1 MLSPLPPM
9 IPMIPTTPTTPTTSM
24 RRSYAWPSLLLL
36 AAACNIAVSE
46 DGSLDLRTQPLFY
59 SEVEPPSSGS
69 RVLQGSQACLE
80 IDSVLVEDGED
91 GTWWTTS
98 SFDSCY
104 DITLNGAPVRDGECV
119 VLDELGEA
127 LYEYTPLTSCP
138 AEDFAP
144 RLVPDRYR
152 LQVTAAAELGSAGL
166 EWYNERSAERYL
178 HPGPR
183 GSFPSDWT
191 PLDEPLQ
198 LVPGVL
204 VPFPVMLLD
213 RAGERVAWDL
223 EQGQVLES
231 RDGGAARP
239 LASIPDY
246 DGYFP
251 VSVPEGGRS
260 TLSLSLPEVELPVA
274 ELVAAPADAAASL
287 EIVVAYGT
295 QEDTDP
301 WTAPLG
307 ARAVVRD
314 AEGRI
319 ILGAPVQWT
328 LVEGHLSMGPLNDEI
343 GIPPEYLAL
352 GDDCEPPPTTAP
364 QSRRATLRAELGEL
378 GDELELEWTAL
389 PDEEPSDEPFEPN
402 VACRRGGEDEGLGDR
417 GCGCTTNPGSQG
429 ARWLAWGVVLLGLV
443 ARRRRAHGAPR
454 AAIGPR

>member
-1 MLSPLPPM
+1 MLH
-9 IPMIPTTPTTPTTSM
+9 T
-24 RRSYAWPSLLLL
+24 RSASACSSLLLL
-36 AAACNIAVSE
+36 AAAACNIAVSE
-46 DGSLDLRTQPLFY
+46 DGSLDLRTRPLFY

-91 GTWWTTS
+91 GVWWTTD

-104 DITLNGAPVRDGECV
+104 DITLNGAPVTDGECV

-127 LYEYTPLTSCP
+127 LYEYTPLASCP
-138 AEDFAP
+138 SEDVAP
-144 RLVPDRYR
+144 LLVPDRYR
-152 LQVTAAAELGSAGL
+152 LQVTAATELGSAGL

-198 LVPGVL
+198 LVPGVQ
-204 VPFPVMLLD
+204 VPFPVILLD
-213 RAGERVAWDL
+213 ATGEHVAWDL

-260 TLSLSLPEVELPVA
+260 TLSLSLPGVELPVA
-274 ELVAAPADAAASL
+274 ELVATPADAAASL
-287 EIVVAYGT
+287 ELVVAYGT

-307 ARAVVRD
+307 ARAIVRD

-319 ILGAPVQWT
+319 LLGAPVQWT

-343 GIPPEYLAL
+343 GIPPEYLGL

-364 QSRRATLRAELGEL
+364 QPRHATLRAELGEL
-378 GDELELEWTAL
+378 ADEVELEWTA
-389 PDEEPSDEPFEPN
+389 PQAEPSDEPFEPSS
-402 VACRRGGEDEGLGDR
+402 ACQRGGEDDGLGDR
-417 GCGCTTNPGSQG
+417 GCGCTTDRGSRG
-429 ARWLAWGVVLLGLV
+429 AGWMAWVVLGLV
-443 ARRRRAHGAPR
+443 ARRRRARGGC
-454 AAIGPR
+454 GPGLRDRR